1 VSAVKAARNFAI
13 IAVVALAVV
22 ALPGGG
28 AAADVVVTLISIA
41 FFAAIAVFGYRMY
54 REHHFTLD
62 SLAPRE
68 RLVLYASVGLA
79 FVTFAA
85 TKRLFDAG
93 GAGALGWILLLSLAS
108 YGVFWVF
115 QQTRRY
121 G

>member
-1 VSAVKAARNFAI
+1 VKALRNVAI
-13 IAVVALAVV
+13 IALLALAVV

-28 AAADVVVTLISIA
+28 AAADVIVTLISVG

-62 SLAPRE
+62 ALAPRA
-68 RLVLYASVGLA
+68 RLVLYASIGLA
-79 FVTFAA
+79 FLTFAA

-93 GAGALGWILLLSLAS
+93 GGGALGWIALLSLAS

-115 QQTRRY
+115 QQSRRY
-121 G
+121 E